1 MIGYIQD
8 IGIKYLNVVNTPIS
22 QISIKGVI
30 RRNGIRRYQSSRS
43 GIVPRYQWTRT
54 VLLGQVGDRG

>member
-30 RRNGIRRYQSSRS
+30 RRNGIRRVQSPRS
-43 GIVPRYQWTRT
+43 GIMPM
-54 VLLGQVGDRG
+54 